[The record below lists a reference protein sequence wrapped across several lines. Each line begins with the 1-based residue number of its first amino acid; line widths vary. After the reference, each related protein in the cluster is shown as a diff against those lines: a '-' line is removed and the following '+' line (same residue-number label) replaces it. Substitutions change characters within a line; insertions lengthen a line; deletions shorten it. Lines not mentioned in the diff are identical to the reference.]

1 MKRIICII
9 HRKTGKL
16 TISAEGYEGQ
26 SCLEATKKLREGLG
40 MTEPER
46 EYKPEFYQ
54 QTEQEQQIGGS

>member
-1 MKRIICII
+1 MKKIRVII
-9 HRKTGKL
+9 HKRTGKL